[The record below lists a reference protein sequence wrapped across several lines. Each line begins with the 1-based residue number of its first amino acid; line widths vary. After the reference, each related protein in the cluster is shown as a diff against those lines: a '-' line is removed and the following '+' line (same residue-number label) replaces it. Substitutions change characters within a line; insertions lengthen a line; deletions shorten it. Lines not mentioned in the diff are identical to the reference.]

1 MGWLDSLEALKNGS
15 QDIASG
21 ATYSKD
27 RAAYVYYSK
36 PYRYEEDGL
45 FILRDEFEQ
54 YPFNTVTEFLD
65 LIKKRKFRIGVKKGA
80 ITSDGNINDFL
91 SNPEYATHKVTVEN
105 DKENIEMLL
114 SKQIDAFITDRIEGA
129 SLVLK
134 LDLGKK
140 ITEKGLSLKTPIHF
154 IFSKKTQTPEVVDT
168 FNKAIDKLLNESLYN
183 NILSWYLYPT
193 LLLQSMNSQ
202 WFQIIDILGTVFFAI
217 SGVLIANRLK
227 ASLLAGF
234 IYAVLPSLGG
244 GIIRDIIFSQ
254 RPVDALSTPLYLI
267 MVCGIVLIGFFFS
280 KIYDYAKSKN
290 LIRKYSHVSKE
301 IYKHFKVALSICDA
315 LGLAAFTVTGVFIS
329 IKARVE
335 PLWLWGPFFAFLS
348 GALGTIMR
356 DILIKRKRL
365 SEIKGRI
372 YSEIA
377 IVWGLFLSMILLVN
391 IRTIQPETIRNY
403 VIITMVGV
411 FMTRMIIYFTKVHN
425 VYFKK

>member
-1 MGWLDSLEALKNGS
+1 
-15 QDIASG
+15 
-21 ATYSKD
+21 
-27 RAAYVYYSK
+27 
-36 PYRYEEDGL
+36 
-45 FILRDEFEQ
+45 
-54 YPFNTVTEFLD
+54 
-65 LIKKRKFRIGVKKGA
+65 
-80 ITSDGNINDFL
+80 
-91 SNPEYATHKVTVEN
+91 
-105 DKENIEMLL
+105 
-114 SKQIDAFITDRIEGA
+114 
-129 SLVLK
+129 
-134 LDLGKK
+134 
-140 ITEKGLSLKTPIHF
+140 
-154 IFSKKTQTPEVVDT
+154 
-168 FNKAIDKLLNESLYN
+168 
-183 NILSWYLYPT
+183 
-193 LLLQSMNSQ
+193 
-202 WFQIIDILGTVFFAI
+202 VFFAI

-290 LIRKYSHVSKE
+290 LIRKYSYVSKE